1 MNLTNFAIAF
11 FILITCV
18 LSITTS
24 SIAIECYR
32 QNPNMQKEKT
42 GNWIF
47 IIVNLVFSV
56 IFTLLSMRSMYK
68 SYIEVDFQA

>member
-11 FILITCV
+11 FILIFCV
-18 LSITTS
+18 FSIATS

-32 QNPNMQKEKT
+32 TSDLKNKKQ

-47 IIVNLVFSV
+47 IITNLVASILFS
-56 IFTLLSMRSMYK
+56 LLAMRSMYK
-68 SYIEVDFQA
+68 SYMDVDFQA